1 MKCFIAP
8 ARCQQS
14 CRPGLLKH
22 PLWELLALSTGCALQ
37 DSSFRGLVALGIAAV
52 GSTSTS
58 AFGAT
63 DAERFTGLT
72 TTSAQLGANGE
83 ALALPISWPDTPHSA
98 VPLLL
103 APPGWLKFDL

>member
-1 MKCFIAP
+1 M
-8 ARCQQS
+8 
-14 CRPGLLKH
+14 
-22 PLWELLALSTGCALQ
+22 
-37 DSSFRGLVALGIAAV
+37 ALGIAAV

-83 ALALPISWPDTPHSA
+83 ALLRHMYQLDAHRLQQHCNLPSSDWSNILWHVLNCA
-98 VPLLL
+98 
-103 APPGWLKFDL
+103 

>member
-1 MKCFIAP
+1 MP
-8 ARCQQS
+8 
-14 CRPGLLKH
+14 
-22 PLWELLALSTGCALQ
+22 LQ

-83 ALALPISWPDTPHSA
+83 AVALHIYQPDAPLSAATLSLALSGRPNICGICVTNYCLKQTSA
-98 VPLLL
+98 VT
-103 APPGWLKFDL
+103 